1 MLLVGVH
8 HPDSTRHFVHAAN
21 SAQGGFQLVFF
32 PAQRQQFLFGS
43 RGTGDIVEV
52 DLFQLF
58 ESLQPLVHGI
68 EVGKHAAQPPVSHVR
83 HTHAGGLLLH
93 TFLRLLLGADEQH
106 RSAVSHGLAHELI
119 GSIDARERTL
129 QIDDVDTV
137 ALRHDEAIHFGIPAP
152 SLVAE
157 VHTGL
162 EQLTNCDDSHDTS
175 FQRRS
180 AARSVTASTRCAS
193 P

>member
-1 MLLVGVH
+1 MHG
-8 HPDSTRHFVHAAN
+8 
-21 SAQGGFQLVFF
+21 
-32 PAQRQQFLFGS
+32 
-43 RGTGDIVEV
+43 VEV
-52 DLFQLF
+52 G
-58 ESLQPLVHGI
+58 E
-68 EVGKHAAQPPVSHVR
+68 HATQPPVGHVR
-83 HTHAGGLLLH
+83 HAHSGGLLFH

-106 RSAVSHGLAHELI
+106 RSAVSHGLTHKLI

-152 SLVAE
+152 SLVTK

-193 P
+193 PWHPYGRFPKDRQQPHEVRCANSGEPPVWLVYRCLVLH